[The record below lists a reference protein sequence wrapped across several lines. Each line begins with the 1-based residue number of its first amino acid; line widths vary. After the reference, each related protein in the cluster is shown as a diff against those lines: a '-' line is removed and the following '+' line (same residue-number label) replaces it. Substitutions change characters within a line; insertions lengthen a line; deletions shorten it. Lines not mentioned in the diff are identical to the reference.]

1 LTSARQAVAA
11 GRRAEEM
18 ARRYLKERGMVL
30 EAGNVRGGGG
40 ELDVVAL
47 DGEVLVFVE
56 VKSGAGPG
64 ELLQRVDPR
73 KRRRLVAAAEAY
85 LARRP
90 GPTPRCRFDVV
101 TVRLGDRSPR
111 VEHLADAFRVGD

>member
-1 LTSARQAVAA
+1 MTSARQAVAA

-64 ELLQRVDPR
+64 DPRQRVDHR

-85 LARRP
+85 LAQRP

-101 TVRLGDRSPR
+101 TVRLGERSPR
-111 VEHLADAFRVGD
+111 IEHLPDAFRVGD